1 MPTQR
6 LTDVAI
12 RTAKMRAK
20 PYRMND
26 GAGLYLE
33 IRPSGEKR
41 WRFRYKIAG
50 IENLYT
56 LGAYPEIGLREARER
71 LSMLR
76 GQAAQG
82 IHPIHQRQQQHARQ
96 IAENKSTFEAV
107 AREWIEQN
115 QGHWSASYV
124 EQVERV
130 LGQDVLPSIGSLP
143 IRQVSASQILSIL
156 QRIQRRGAV
165 GIAIVAKRC
174 CSATFRY
181 AVSTLRAD
189 GDPTGALRGA
199 LKVPKPA
206 EKVPLSVAEI
216 QAFRRALLHIPAQRT
231 TAIALELLLHLFCRP
246 GELRGAPWSEFE
258 VNGDEPTWRVPAGR
272 MKMGRLHI
280 IPLSAQVVGL
290 LRELHTLTGYQVW
303 LFPNQ
308 RRPRDC
314 MQATTLNRALE
325 RMGYSGRLT
334 AHGFR
339 ATASTHLNEQGFPP
353 DWIER
358 QLAHQEKSAV
368 RRAYNKAEYLSERRK
383 MMQHW
388 SNWLEGIDL
397 RRAEVIPLRRRSG

>member
-1 MPTQR
+1 MASQR

-12 RTAKMRAK
+12 RTAKAHTNS
-20 PYRMND
+20 YRLND

-50 IENLYT
+50 VENLFT

-71 LSMLR
+71 LPILR
-76 GQAAQG
+76 GQASQG
-82 IHPIHQRQQQHARQ
+82 IHPIHQRQQQRARQ
-96 IAENKSTFEAV
+96 IAENKSTFEAI

-115 QGHWSASYV
+115 QRHWSASYL
-124 EQVERV
+124 EQIERV

-143 IRQVSASQILSIL
+143 IRQVLASQLLIIF
-156 QRIQRRGAV
+156 QRIQRRGAAA
-165 GIAIVAKRC
+165 IAVVAKRC
-174 CSATFRY
+174 CGAIFRY

-189 GDPTGALRGA
+189 GDPTSALRGA
-199 LKVPKPA
+199 LKLPKPE
-206 EKVPLSVAEI
+206 EKVPLSMAEI
-216 QAFRRALLHIPAQRT
+216 QSFRRALPHIGAQRT

-246 GELRGAPWSEFE
+246 GELRAAQWTEFE
-258 VNGDEPTWRVPAGR
+258 FNGGEPTWRVPAGR
-272 MKMGRLHI
+272 MKMGRLHV

-325 RMGYSGRLT
+325 RMGYSGRLS

-358 QLAHQEKSAV
+358 QLAHQDKSAV

-388 SNWLEGIDL
+388 SNWVEERDL
-397 RRAEVIPLRRRSG
+397 GRTKIMPLRRRVG